1 MGVRQTIR
9 VLLVKSLVFC
19 GFLAIEH
26 PLHSQG
32 ESQDPQDSD
41 EPPPITYSGNE
52 RGRFKILFTGEEIG
66 YEDFEISGSSKRF
79 KASSSTELT
88 ISREEPEEPP
98 EYLDEEAL
106 EEPPP
111 KTPRQPIQPVTFL
124 IRSSLSFNDLFE
136 PETYEV
142 VQDAG
147 PNRMRANVRFL
158 PDRSQ
163 VTYHSDDG
171 TDQRKIE
178 LKKDV
183 TVLDDN
189 VFHHYLILS
198 KRYDFSQ
205 GGIQEFSAFVPQQFL
220 AGGIRI
226 SDVGREEIEIGGQ
239 THWLRRLLIDTGE
252 LKVNLWLDKDDRLK
266 KLAIPDSE
274 VEAIRQ

>member
-1 MGVRQTIR
+1 MGVKPTIY
-9 VLLVKSLVFC
+9 VPLAKSLVFC
-19 GFLAIEH
+19 GFFAIGP
-26 PLHSQG
+26 PLYAQ
-32 ESQDPQDSD
+32 EEIRDLQDED
-41 EPPPITYSGNE
+41 EPPAIIYSGSE
-52 RGRFKILFTGEEIG
+52 KGQFRILFAGEEIG
-66 YEDFEISGSSKRF
+66 YEDFEISGSSKHF

-88 ISREEPEEPP
+88 ISREEPEEQP
-98 EYLDEEAL
+98 EYLDEEDL

-111 KTPRQPIQPVTFL
+111 RTPRQPVPPVTFQ
-124 IRSSLSFNDLFE
+124 IRSTLRFNELFE

-171 TDQRKIE
+171 IDQRRIE

-183 TVLDDN
+183 MVLDDN

-226 SDVGREEIEIGGQ
+226 SEVGREEIEIGGQ
-239 THWLRRLLIDTGE
+239 TYWLRRLLIDTGE
-252 LKVNLWLDKDDRLK
+252 LKVNLWLDEVDRLK